1 MSPGDTAVASP
12 AVRTRTLL
20 LLAVACGLA
29 ILVAGVVQ
37 LLRIANQDEAAAVV
51 PIGQAVRVGDMSV
64 TVEAVTERPGSVLV
78 DVEIGG
84 VDDADGS
91 GAFRLNVS
99 GELHEADGAAG
110 NHCGATTVQ
119 IQPCTLA
126 FRVAADAGSS
136 RVLLYQR
143 GDERVRWDLA
153 PN

>member
-1 MSPGDTAVASP
+1 M
-12 AVRTRTLL
+12 RTRTLL

-29 ILVAGVVQ
+29 ILAAGVVQ

-64 TVEAVTERPGSVLV
+64 TVEAVTERQGSVLV
-78 DVEIGG
+78 DVQIGG
-84 VDDADGS
+84 VDDVSGSEPFRLVVPSGALVPDGS
-91 GAFRLNVS
+91 
-99 GELHEADGAAG
+99 AG

-119 IQPCTLA
+119 VQPCTLA
-126 FRVAADAGSS
+126 FRLAADAGSS

>member
-1 MSPGDTAVASP
+1 
-12 AVRTRTLL
+12 VRTRTLL

-29 ILVAGVVQ
+29 ILAAGVVQ

-64 TVEAVTERPGSVLV
+64 TVEAVTERQGSVLV
-78 DVEIGG
+78 DVQIGG
-84 VDDADGS
+84 VDDASGSEPFRLVVPSGALVPDGS
-91 GAFRLNVS
+91 
-99 GELHEADGAAG
+99 AG

-119 IQPCTLA
+119 VQPCTLA
-126 FRVAADAGSS
+126 FRLGADAGSS

>member
-1 MSPGDTAVASP
+1 
-12 AVRTRTLL
+12 VRTRTLL
-20 LLAVACGLA
+20 LLAVGCGLA

-51 PIGQAVRVGDMSV
+51 PIGRAVRIGDMRV
-64 TVEAVTERPGSVLV
+64 TVDAVTERPGSVLV

-99 GELHEADGAAG
+99 GQLHEPDASAG

-119 IQPCTLA
+119 VQPCTLA
-126 FRVAADAGSS
+126 FRLAADAGSS